1 MTPKEV
7 KIIADNINDF
17 IEVPNSLERL
27 RKAVSV
33 LAISGNLVPQEEKDG
48 TAEKLFEQ
56 IKAESSKMDEKSKLF
71 LPITKEEI
79 PFNIPKTWKWVRL
92 GEIVKVKTGSL
103 DANASSPDGEYPFFT
118 CAKEPL
124 KINRFAYDC
133 ECVLLAGNGDF
144 NVKYYKGKFE
154 AYQRTYII
162 EAKSEKIFIPYIYI
176 LVQMQ
181 TEKYRN
187 SSLGGA
193 MPYIRLGYVTDAVVS
208 LPPYSEQKRIVK
220 KVEEVMV
227 QLDDLEVKKK
237 ECNKVRARLVSSTM
251 QSLGKGE
258 TKVAFEQLTE
268 LIKTATDVKELE
280 NALLTLAVSGK
291 LVPQDKKEGTAKD
304 LYNQIKLEQSK
315 NTEGKKRKEKEFVE
329 ISQEEIPLKI
339 PDSWKWVRISNIIN
353 EISGGGTPSMAN
365 PDFWNGDICWASVK
379 DLNVEKYL
387 DSTIDHITEAGLHS
401 KPSLLKKA
409 GSIIVCTRMGLGKIA
424 ILMRDMAINQDLKAI
439 VLNKSIDPNF
449 FLIQYRTFNIIGKGV
464 TVSGITQDKLLEI
477 LFALP
482 PYNEQKRIVKKV
494 EEIMILI
501 NQLRE
506 VIGESKN
513 QGRGRPK
520 K

>member
-1 MTPKEV
+1 
-7 KIIADNINDF
+7 
-17 IEVPNSLERL
+17 
-27 RKAVSV
+27 
-33 LAISGNLVPQEEKDG
+33 
-48 TAEKLFEQ
+48 
-56 IKAESSKMDEKSKLF
+56 
-71 LPITKEEI
+71 
-79 PFNIPKTWKWVRL
+79 
-92 GEIVKVKTGSL
+92 
-103 DANASSPDGEYPFFT
+103 
-118 CAKEPL
+118 
-124 KINRFAYDC
+124 
-133 ECVLLAGNGDF
+133 
-144 NVKYYKGKFE
+144 
-154 AYQRTYII
+154 
-162 EAKSEKIFIPYIYI
+162 
-176 LVQMQ
+176 
-181 TEKYRN
+181 
-187 SSLGGA
+187 